1 MNLPTV
7 FENCEPREDVLKGT
21 LAEADFAA
29 DLAKVIRGI
38 ASDDYQKPERFF
50 ANTYPTQ
57 GLKNLLRNVMARLSG
72 DSSAAA
78 AIFRLDT
85 SYGGGKTHGLIAL
98 TNAAHG
104 MKGVANISE
113 FVDPKFVP
121 TGKIRIAAF
130 DGENADPANG
140 RNMGEG
146 VLAHTPWGE
155 LAYSLAGK
163 AGYDRVRK
171 SDESHTAPGAET
183 LAELFGGKP
192 SLILLDE
199 LSVYLRKARQLHGTA
214 AGEQLSAFLTSLFKA
229 VESNPRVSL
238 VYTLAIGKEGK
249 ASDAYSSEN
258 QFIADKMAEAESI
271 SARKATLLNPTEDH
285 ETVHVLLRRLFA
297 KIDATK
303 AAPVIDAYRS
313 LWLANKDVLARD
325 ANHPET
331 SEAFRASYPF
341 HPEVLETLT
350 TKTATLANFQRVRG
364 MLRLLA
370 RTIAQLWQTRPA
382 GATAIHL
389 HHVDL
394 AFEPIRQEI
403 FTKLGRTEFIPA
415 VNHDIAG
422 GAKKPL
428 AVELDEKHYAGL
440 APYTTYTART
450 VFIHS
455 LAFNDQLKGLSA
467 ERLRF
472 STVGPA
478 YDLSFID
485 AAWKRFRDE
494 SAYLDDRPG
503 VPLRFL
509 AEANL
514 TQVIRR
520 EETNVDSAQARADL
534 NDRIKTI
541 FGGTTGSVFEMV
553 PFPAAPGEVDDDLGN
568 GRPRLAVMAYD
579 GVSVGAT
586 VDAVPELITRIFERK
601 GTDGVGLRSLRN
613 HLVFVVADETRTDEM
628 RKKTVRRLALAELI
642 KPGRIDEL
650 ADHQQRKVRELEQKS
665 EMEVATAIQQCYR
678 HVFYPSRQRLPGSP
692 VDMAHAA
699 VDIHTASEKPG
710 SGQQQ
715 IVRTLRESA
724 NQKLRLSEDPPES
737 PGYIRDRTPLKKGQ
751 ISTAALRDEFRKDP
765 ALSIHAHDS
774 VLIRAITQGIQQ
786 GDYVYRRGELLCGPG
801 DPMASIIIDE
811 QSFVFTMQFAKE
823 KGIWPRPAPTPTT
836 PTTGG
841 ETGGTV
847 YPPGTTGGGLTAHEG
862 GPPAPTPPPPP
873 PPGAI
878 TAEGVLKAALTELWE
893 KARKA
898 KFAQVQVLSVR
909 LFDATDAF
917 RMLGSV
923 NAEKG
928 CAKKVKLSGGYVTQ
942 EGGEMQLEFTGAPG
956 DAMPVKDF
964 LVPQLNAARERDV
977 QATFILTFNPGLPL
991 AGDAAE
997 KLSER
1002 LAKFASGAA
1011 YVSATAEASA

>member
-1 MNLPTV
+1 MKLPTV
-7 FENCEPREDVLKGT
+7 FDTCEPREDVLRGT
-21 LAEADFAA
+21 LADADFAA
-29 DLAKVIRGI
+29 DLARVIRGI
-38 ASDDYQKPERFF
+38 ASDDYQKPDRFF
-50 ANTYPTQ
+50 ANTYPTE
-57 GLKNLLRNVMARLSG
+57 GLKNLLRNVLARLIG
-72 DSSAAA
+72 EGSAAV

-98 TNAAHG
+98 THAANG

-113 FVDPKFVP
+113 FVDPKVVP
-121 TGKIRIAAF
+121 KTKIRSAAF

-140 RNMGEG
+140 RSMGDG

-155 LAYSLAGK
+155 LAYSLAGT

-171 SDESHTAPGAET
+171 SDETHTAPGAET
-183 LAELFGGKP
+183 LAELFGGEP

-199 LSVYLRKARQLHGTA
+199 LSVYLRKARNLHGTA

-249 ASDAYSSEN
+249 VGDAYSAEN

-271 SARKATLLNPTEDH
+271 SARKATLLNPTEDY
-285 ETVHVLLRRLFA
+285 ETVQVLLRRLFR
-297 KIDATK
+297 KIDAAK
-303 AAPVIDAYRS
+303 AAPVIEAYRS
-313 LWLANKDVLARD
+313 LWLANKDVLASD
-325 ANHPET
+325 ATHPET
-331 SEAFRASYPF
+331 STAFRASYPL

-370 RTIAQLWQTRPA
+370 RTIAQLWDTKPA

-389 HHVDL
+389 HHIDL
-394 AFEPIRQEI
+394 GFEPIRQEI

-422 GAKKPL
+422 SAKKPL

-450 VFIHS
+450 VFLHS
-455 LAFNDQLKGLSA
+455 LAFNDQLKGLSS

-472 STVGPA
+472 SVVGPA
-478 YDLSFID
+478 FDLSFLD
-485 AAWKRFRDE
+485 AAWKRFQGE
-494 SAYLDDRPG
+494 SSYLDDRPG

-520 EETNVDSAQARADL
+520 EETNVDSAQARAEL

-541 FGGTTGSVFEMV
+541 FGGTSGSVFEMI

-579 GVSVGAT
+579 GTAVGAT
-586 VDAVPELITRIFERK
+586 VDAIPELIARIFERK
-601 GTDGVGLRSLRN
+601 GSDGVGLRSLRN
-613 HLVFVVADETRTDEM
+613 HLVFVVADETRIEEM
-628 RKKTVRRLALAELI
+628 RQKVVRRLALRELI

-650 ADHQQRKVRELEQKS
+650 AEHQQIKVRELERKS
-665 EMEVATAIQQCYR
+665 EMEVATTIQQCYR
-678 HVFYPSRQRLPGSP
+678 HVFYPSRQRLSGSL
-692 VDMAHAA
+692 VDLAHAA
-699 VDIHTASEKPG
+699 VDIHSASEKPG

-715 IVRTLRESA
+715 VVRTLRESA

-737 PGYIRDRTPLKKGQ
+737 PDYIRDRTPLKKGQ
-751 ISTAALRDEFRKDP
+751 ISTAALRDEFRQDP

-801 DPMASIIIDE
+801 DPIASIVIDE

-823 KGIWPRPAPTPTT
+823 KTIWPRPAPTP
-836 PTTGG
+836 PAVPTGG
-841 ETGGTV
+841 QTGGIT
-847 YPPGTTGGGLTAHEG
+847 YPPGTPGGMTGHEG
-862 GPPAPTPPPPP
+862 GPPGPTPP

-898 KFAQVQVLSVR
+898 KLAQVQVLSVR
-909 LFDATDAF
+909 LSDATDAF

-928 CAKKVKLSGGYVTQ
+928 CTKQVKLSGGYVTT
-942 EGGEMQLEFTGAPG
+942 EGGEMQIEFTGAPG

-977 QATFILTFNPGLPL
+977 QATFILTFSPGLHL

-997 KLSER
+997 KLGER

-1011 YVSATAEASA
+1011 YVSATAEATS

>member
-1 MNLPTV
+1 MNLPSI
-7 FENCEPREDVLKGT
+7 FETCTPREDVLNGSI
-21 LAEADFAA
+21 ADADFAA

-38 ASDDYQKPERFF
+38 ASDDYQKPDRFF
-50 ANTYPTQ
+50 ANTYPTA
-57 GLKNLLRNVMARLSG
+57 GLRNLLRNVMARLSG

-98 TNAAHG
+98 THAANG
-104 MKGVANISE
+104 MKGVADVAE

-121 TGKIRIAAF
+121 SGKIRIAAF

-140 RNMGEG
+140 RSMGEG
-146 VLAHTPWGE
+146 VLAHSPWGE
-155 LAYSLAGK
+155 LAYSLAGMT
-163 AGYDRVRK
+163 GYERIRK
-171 SDESHTAPGAET
+171 SDETHTAPGAET
-183 LAELFGGKP
+183 LAELFGGEP
-192 SLILLDE
+192 CLILLDE
-199 LSVYLRKARQLHGTA
+199 LSVYLRKARNLHGAA

-238 VYTLAIGKEGK
+238 VYTLAIGKDGK
-249 ASDAYSSEN
+249 AGDAYSAEN
-258 QFIADKMAEAESI
+258 VFIADKMAEAESI

-285 ETVHVLLRRLFA
+285 ETVQVLLRRLFV
-297 KIDATK
+297 KIDPPK
-303 AAPVIDAYRS
+303 AGPVIEAYRA
-313 LWLANKDVLARD
+313 LWLANKGILPPD
-325 ANHPET
+325 ANHPGT
-331 SEAFRASYPF
+331 IAAARNSYPL

-350 TKTATLANFQRVRG
+350 TKTATLQNFQRVRG

-370 RTIAQLWQTRPA
+370 RTIAQMWQTRPA
-382 GATAIHL
+382 GATALHL
-389 HHVDL
+389 HHIDL
-394 AFEPIRQEI
+394 GFEPIRQEI

-422 GAKKPL
+422 GNKKPL
-428 AVELDEKHYAGL
+428 AVELDEKNYAGL

-472 STVGPA
+472 SVLGP
-478 YDLSFID
+478 DLDVSFID

-494 SAYLDDRPG
+494 SSYLDDRPG
-503 VPLRFL
+503 VPLRFM

-520 EETNVDSAQARADL
+520 EEANVDTAQSRAEL

-541 FGGTTGSVFEMV
+541 FGGTTGSVFETV

-568 GRPRLAVMAYD
+568 GRPRIALMAYD
-579 GVSVGAT
+579 GIAVGST

-601 GTDGVGLRSLRN
+601 GSDGVGLRSLRN
-613 HLVFVVADETRTDEM
+613 HLVFVVADDTRIDEM
-628 RKKTVRRLALAELI
+628 RKKVVRRLALAELI
-642 KPGRIDEL
+642 KPDRISDL

-665 EMEVATAIQQCYR
+665 EMEVATSIQQCYR

-692 VDMAHAA
+692 VDLAHAA
-699 VDIHTASEKPG
+699 VDIHSASERPG

-786 GDYVYRRGELLCGPG
+786 GDYVYRRNDLLCGPG
-801 DPMASIIIDE
+801 DPMASIVIDE
-811 QSFVFTMQFAKE
+811 QSFVFTMQFAKQ
-823 KGIWPRPAPTPTT
+823 KGIWPRPIPATT
-836 PTTGG
+836 PPLGGDTG
-841 ETGGTV
+841 TTV
-847 YPPGTTGGGLTAHEG
+847 YPPGTGGGSTINDG
-862 GPPAPTPPPPP
+862 GHTPPIPPSPP
-873 PPGAI
+873 PPGSI

-898 KFAQVQVLSVR
+898 KFASVTVLSVR

-917 RMLGSV
+917 RMLSSV

-928 CAKKVKLSGGYVTQ
+928 CTKQVKLEGGYVTTD
-942 EGGEMQLEFTGAPG
+942 GGEMQLEFKGTPG

-964 LVPQLNAARERDV
+964 LVPQLNAARDRNV
-977 QATFILTFNPGLPL
+977 QATFVLTFNPGLPL

-997 KLSER
+997 KLGER
-1002 LAKFASGAA
+1002 LVKFASGAA
-1011 YVSATAEASA
+1011 YVSATAEATP

>member
-1 MNLPTV
+1 M
-7 FENCEPREDVLKGT
+7 LKGT
-21 LAEADFAA
+21 IAEADFAA
-29 DLAKVIRGI
+29 DLAKVIRGN

-50 ANTYPTQ
+50 ANTYPTA
-57 GLKNLLRNVMARLSG
+57 GLRNLLRNVMGRLSG
-72 DSSAAA
+72 DPGAAA

-98 TNAAHG
+98 THAANG
-104 MKGVANISE
+104 MKGVANVSE

-121 TGKIRIAAF
+121 MTQIRIAAF

-140 RNMGEG
+140 RSMGDG
-146 VLAHTPWGE
+146 VLAHSPWGE

-163 AGYDRVRK
+163 NGYERIRR
-171 SDESHTAPGAET
+171 SDETHTAPGAET
-183 LAELFGGKP
+183 LAELFGGEP
-192 SLILLDE
+192 CLILLDE
-199 LSVYLRKARQLHGTA
+199 LSVYLRKARNLHGAA

-238 VYTLAIGKEGK
+238 VYTLAVGKDGK
-249 ASDAYSSEN
+249 TGDAYSAEN
-258 QFIADKMAEAESI
+258 VFIADKMAEAESI

-285 ETVHVLLRRLFA
+285 ETVQVLLRRLFG
-297 KIDATK
+297 KIDMTK
-303 AAPVIDAYRS
+303 AAPVIEAYRA
-313 LWLANKDVLARD
+313 LWLANKDALPPD
-325 ANHPET
+325 ANHPGT
-331 SEAFRASYPF
+331 IDALRNSYPL

-394 AFEPIRQEI
+394 GFEPIRQEI

-422 GAKKPL
+422 GNKKPL
-428 AVELDEKHYAGL
+428 AVELDEKNYAGL

-472 STVGPA
+472 SVLGPA
-478 YDLSFID
+478 FDVSFID

-494 SAYLDDRPG
+494 SSYLDDRPG

-520 EETNVDSAQARADL
+520 EEGNVDTALARAEL

-541 FGGTTGSVFEMV
+541 FGGTSGSVFESV

-579 GVSVGAT
+579 GIAVGST
-586 VDAVPELITRIFERK
+586 VDAVPELIARIFERK
-601 GTDGVGLRSLRN
+601 GSDGVGLRSLRN
-613 HLVFVVADETRTDEM
+613 HLVFVVADDTRIDEM
-628 RKKTVRRLALAELI
+628 RKKIVRRLALRELI
-642 KPGRIDEL
+642 KADRISDL

-678 HVFYPSRQRLPGSP
+678 HVFHPSRQRLSGSP
-692 VDMAHAA
+692 VDLAHAA
-699 VDIHTASEKPG
+699 VDIHSASERPG

-724 NQKLRLSEDPPES
+724 NQKLRLSEDTPES

-765 ALSIHAHDS
+765 ALSIHAHDA
-774 VLIRAITQGIQQ
+774 VVIRAITQGIQQ

-801 DPMASIIIDE
+801 DPMASIVIDE
-811 QSFVFTMQFAKE
+811 QSFIFTMQFAKE
-823 KGIWPRPAPTPTT
+823 KAIWPRPIPAAPPATDAESGGVTPPHFT
-836 PTTGG
+836 P
-841 ETGGTV
+841 V
-847 YPPGTTGGGLTAHEG
+847 DQVIHEG
-862 GPPAPTPPPPP
+862 GTTSPAPPLPP

-898 KFAQVQVLSVR
+898 RFASITVLSVR

-928 CAKKVKLSGGYVTQ
+928 CAKKVELSGSYVTT
-942 EGGEMQLEFTGAPG
+942 EGGEMQLEFKGTPS

-991 AGDAAE
+991 EGDAPE
-997 KLSER
+997 KLAER

-1011 YVSATAEASA
+1011 YVSATAEGAQ

>member
-1 MNLPTV
+1 MAA
-7 FENCEPREDVLKGT
+7 RRLKTRKKLLGT
-21 LAEADFAA
+21 LASAT
-29 DLAKVIRGI
+29 V
-38 ASDDYQKPERFF
+38 RFPF
-50 ANTYPTQ
+50 
-57 GLKNLLRNVMARLSG
+57 LRLLVPLCGYSVHVSRAFLF
-72 DSSAAA
+72 SA
-78 AIFRLDT
+78 
-85 SYGGGKTHGLIAL
+85 THAV
-98 TNAAHG
+98 NG
-104 MKGVANISE
+104 MKGVANVTE

-121 TGKIRIAAF
+121 KTRIRIAAF

-140 RNMGEG
+140 RSMGEG

-155 LAYSLAGK
+155 LAYALAGK
-163 AGYDRVRK
+163 AGYDRVRR

-183 LAELFGGKP
+183 LAELFGGEP

-214 AGEQLSAFLTSLFKA
+214 AGEQMSAFLTSLFKA

-249 ASDAYSSEN
+249 ASDAYSTEN

-285 ETVHVLLRRLFA
+285 ETVYVLLRRLFA
-297 KIDATK
+297 KIDAAK

-313 LWLANKDVLARD
+313 IWLASKDVLPPD

-331 SEAFRASYPF
+331 TEAFRASYPF

-394 AFEPIRQEI
+394 GFEPIRQEI

-428 AVELDEKHYAGL
+428 AVELDEKHYSGL

-494 SAYLDDRPG
+494 SSYLDDRPG

-520 EETNVDSAQARADL
+520 EEQNVDSAQARAEL

-541 FGGTTGSVFEMV
+541 FGGTSGSVFEMV

-568 GRPRLAVMAYD
+568 GRPRLAVMSYD
-579 GVSVGAT
+579 GTAVGAT
-586 VDAVPELITRIFERK
+586 VDAIPELITRIFERK
-601 GTDGVGLRSLRN
+601 GSDGVGLRSLRN

-678 HVFYPSRQRLPGSP
+678 HIFYPSRQRLPGSP

-737 PGYIRDRTPLKKGQ
+737 PGHIRDRTPLKKGQ

-765 ALSIHAHDS
+765 ALSIHASDS

-823 KGIWPRPAPTPTT
+823 KGIWPRPAPTPTLK
-836 PTTGG
+836 PS
-841 ETGGTV
+841 EIHEQ
-847 YPPGTTGGGLTAHEG
+847 PPE
-862 GPPAPTPPPPP
+862 PPPPQPPPPP

-878 TAEGVLKAALTELWE
+878 TAEGVLRAALTELWE

-923 NAEKG
+923 NAEKA
-928 CAKKVKLSGGYVTQ
+928 CTKQVQLSGGYVTQ
-942 EGGEMQLEFTGAPG
+942 EGGEMELKFTGAPG
-956 DAMPVKDF
+956 DALPVKDF

-977 QATFILTFNPGLPL
+977 QATFILTFKPGLSL
-991 AGDAAE
+991 AGEAAE
-997 KLSER
+997 KLTER

>member
-1 MNLPTV
+1 MSLPTV
-7 FENCEPREDVLKGT
+7 FDTCEPREDVLNGT
-21 LAEADFAA
+21 IADADFAA

-38 ASDDYQKPERFF
+38 ASDDYQKPDRFF
-50 ANTYPTQ
+50 SNTYPTE
-57 GLKNLLRNVMARLSG
+57 GLKNLLRNVLARLTG
-72 DSSAAA
+72 EGSAAA

-85 SYGGGKTHGLIAL
+85 SYGGGKTHALIAL
-98 TNAAHG
+98 THAANG
-104 MKGVANISE
+104 MKGVANVAE
-113 FVDPKFVP
+113 FLDPNLVP
-121 TGKIRIAAF
+121 SLKIRIAAF

-140 RNMGEG
+140 RSMGDG

-183 LAELFGGKP
+183 LAELFGGEP
-192 SLILLDE
+192 ALILLDE
-199 LSVYLRKARQLHGTA
+199 LSIYLRKTRNLHATG

-229 VESNPRVSL
+229 VESNPRVAL

-249 ASDAYSSEN
+249 AGDAYSTEN

-271 SARKATLLNPTEDH
+271 SARKATLLNPTEDS
-285 ETVHVLLRRLFA
+285 ETVHVLLRRLFG
-297 KIDATK
+297 KIDRTK
-303 AAPVIDAYRS
+303 AKPVIEAYRS
-313 LWLANKDVLARD
+313 LWLANKDVLSPD
-325 ANHPET
+325 AMHPET
-331 SEAFRASYPF
+331 SEAFRTSYPL

-350 TKTATLANFQRVRG
+350 TKTATLNNFHRVRG

-370 RTIAQLWQTRPA
+370 RTVAQLWQTRPI
-382 GATAIHL
+382 GTTAIHL
-389 HHVDL
+389 HHIDPG
-394 AFEPIRQEI
+394 FEPIRQEI
-403 FTKLGRTEFIPA
+403 FTRLGRTEFIPA

-428 AVELDEKHYAGL
+428 AVELDEKYYGGL

-472 STVGPA
+472 SVVGPA
-478 YDLSFID
+478 FDLSFID
-485 AAWKRFRDE
+485 AAWKRFQGE
-494 SAYLDDRPG
+494 SSYLDDRPG

-520 EETNVDSAQARADL
+520 EETNVDSGQARAEL

-541 FGGTTGSVFEMV
+541 FGGTTGSVFEMI

-579 GVSVGAT
+579 GTAVGAT
-586 VDAVPELITRIFERK
+586 VNAVPEIIARIFERK
-601 GTDGVGLRSLRN
+601 GSDGVGLRSLRN
-613 HLVFVVADETRTDEM
+613 HLVFVVADETRIDEM
-628 RKKTVRRLALAELI
+628 RKKVVRRLALMELI
-642 KPGRIDEL
+642 KPDRIAEL
-650 ADHQQRKVRELEQKS
+650 AEHQQRKVRELEQKS

-692 VDMAHAA
+692 VDLAHAA
-699 VDIHTASEKPG
+699 VDIHSASERPG

-774 VLIRAITQGIQQ
+774 VLIRAITQGITQ
-786 GDYVYRRGELLCGPG
+786 GDYVYRRGDLLCGPG
-801 DPMASIIIDE
+801 DPLASIIIDE

-823 KGIWPRPAPTPTT
+823 KNIWPRPAPAPTT
-836 PTTGG
+836 TAGG
-841 ETGGTV
+841 SA
-847 YPPGTTGGGLTAHEG
+847 YPPGTPAGGFPTHEAGLAS
-862 GPPAPTPPPPP
+862 PAAPAQP

-898 KFAQVQVLSVR
+898 KFGQVQVLSVR

-917 RMLGSV
+917 RMVGSV

-928 CAKKVKLSGGYVTQ
+928 CTKQVKLSGGYVTQ

-956 DAMPVKDF
+956 DALPVKDF

-977 QATFILTFNPGLPL
+977 QATFVLTFNPGLPL

-997 KLSER
+997 KLGER

-1011 YVSATAEASA
+1011 YVSATAEAVP

>member
-1 MNLPTV
+1 MSLPTV
-7 FENCEPREDVLKGT
+7 FDTCEPREDVLKGT
-21 LAEADFAA
+21 IADADFAA

-38 ASDDYQKPERFF
+38 ASDDYQKPDRFF
-50 ANTYPTQ
+50 SNTYPTE
-57 GLKNLLRNVMARLSG
+57 GLKNLLRNVLARLTG
-72 DSSAAA
+72 EGSAAA

-98 TNAAHG
+98 THAANG

-121 TGKIRIAAF
+121 KTKIRIAAF

-140 RNMGEG
+140 RSMGDG

-171 SDESHTAPGAET
+171 SDETHTAPGAET
-183 LAELFGGKP
+183 LAELFGGEP

-199 LSVYLRKARQLHGTA
+199 LSVYLRKARNLHGTA

-249 ASDAYSSEN
+249 AGDAYSAEN

-285 ETVHVLLRRLFA
+285 ETVHVLLRRLFR

-303 AAPVIDAYRS
+303 AAPVIEAYRS
-313 LWLANKDVLARD
+313 LWLANKDVLSSD
-325 ANHPET
+325 ATHPET
-331 SEAFRASYPF
+331 STAFRASYPL

-350 TKTATLANFQRVRG
+350 TKTATLNNFQRVRG

-370 RTIAQLWQTRPA
+370 RTIAQLWDTKPG

-389 HHVDL
+389 HHIDL
-394 AFEPIRQEI
+394 GFEPIRQEI

-422 GAKKPL
+422 GAKKSL

-455 LAFNDQLKGLSA
+455 LAFNDQLKGLSS

-472 STVGPA
+472 SVVGPA
-478 YDLSFID
+478 FDLSFLD
-485 AAWKRFRDE
+485 AAWKRFQGE
-494 SAYLDDRPG
+494 SSYLDDRPG

-520 EETNVDSAQARADL
+520 EETNVDSAQARAEL

-579 GVSVGAT
+579 GTAVGAT
-586 VDAVPELITRIFERK
+586 VDAVPELIARIFERK
-601 GTDGVGLRSLRN
+601 GSDGVGLRSLRN
-613 HLVFVVADETRTDEM
+613 HLVFVVADETRIEEM
-628 RKKTVRRLALAELI
+628 RKKVVRRLALRELI
-642 KPGRIDEL
+642 KPDRIAEL

-678 HVFYPSRQRLPGSP
+678 HVFHPSRQRLPGSP
-692 VDMAHAA
+692 VDLAHAA
-699 VDIHTASEKPG
+699 VDIHSASEKPG

-715 IVRTLRESA
+715 VVRTLRESA

-801 DPMASIIIDE
+801 DPMASIVIDE

-823 KGIWPRPAPTPTT
+823 KTIWPRPAPTP
-836 PTTGG
+836 PAGPSGGQTGAPPYPG
-841 ETGGTV
+841 GPQGGFTG
-847 YPPGTTGGGLTAHEG
+847 HDG
-862 GPPAPTPPPPP
+862 GPPGPTPPPPP

-928 CAKKVKLSGGYVTQ
+928 CTKQAKLSGGYVTT
-942 EGGEMQLEFTGAPG
+942 EGGEMQLEFTGTLG

-977 QATFILTFNPGLPL
+977 QATFILTFSPGLPL
-991 AGDAAE
+991 ACDAAD
-997 KLSER
+997 KLGER

-1011 YVSATAEASA
+1011 YVSATAEATA

>member
-1 MNLPTV
+1 MNLPTI
-7 FENCEPREDVLKGT
+7 FETCEPREDVLKGT
-21 LAEADFAA
+21 IDADFAA
-29 DLAKVIRGI
+29 DLAAVIRGT
-38 ASDDYQKPERFF
+38 ASPDYTVPARFF
-50 ANTYPTQ
+50 ANTYPTN
-57 GLKNLLRNVMARLSG
+57 GIKSLLTNVLQHLSG
-72 DSSAAA
+72 NTSAAC
-78 AIFRLDT
+78 IFRLDT

-98 TNAAHG
+98 THAANG
-104 MKGVANISE
+104 MKGVANVAE

-121 TGKIRIAAF
+121 QTKIRIAAF

-140 RNMGEG
+140 RSMEDGI
-146 VLAHTPWGE
+146 LAHTPWGE
-155 LAYSLAGK
+155 LACALAGK
-163 AGYDRVRK
+163 AGYERIRK

-183 LAELFGGKP
+183 LAELFGGEP
-192 SLILLDE
+192 CLILLDE
-199 LSVYLRKARQLHGTA
+199 LSVYLRKARNLHGTA

-249 ASDAYSSEN
+249 AGDAYSAEN

-285 ETVHVLLRRLFA
+285 ETVQVLLRRLFA

-303 AAPVIDAYRS
+303 GKPVVEAYRS
-313 LWLANKDVLARD
+313 LWQANKDLLPPEAL
-325 ANHPET
+325 HPET
-331 SEAFRASYPF
+331 SEAFRASYPL
-341 HPEVLETLT
+341 HPEVLDTLT
-350 TKTATLANFQRVRG
+350 NKTATLQNFQRVRG

-370 RTIAQLWQTRPA
+370 RTIYQVWQTHPA
-382 GATAIHL
+382 DANVIHL
-389 HHVDL
+389 HHIDL
-394 AFEPIRQEI
+394 GFEPIRQEI

-422 GAKKPL
+422 GSKKSL
-428 AVELDEKHYAGL
+428 AADLDEKNYGGL

-455 LAFNDQLKGLSA
+455 LAFNEQLKGLSP

-472 STVGPA
+472 SVVGPML
-478 YDLSFID
+478 DISFID

-494 SAYLDDRPG
+494 SSYLDDRPG
-503 VPLRFL
+503 APLRFM

-520 EETNVDSAQARADL
+520 EETNVDTAEARAQL
-534 NDRIKTI
+534 NDRIKSI
-541 FGGTTGSVFEMV
+541 FGGTSGSIFEMV
-553 PFPAAPGEVDDDLGN
+553 PFPASPGEVDDDLGN

-579 GVSVGAT
+579 GVSVGST
-586 VDAVPELITRIFERK
+586 VDAVPEIIARIFERK
-601 GTDGVGLRSLRN
+601 GNDGVGLRGLRN
-613 HLVFVVADETRTDEM
+613 HLVFVVADESRIDEM
-628 RKKTVRRLALAELI
+628 RKKIVRRLALAELI
-642 KPGRIDEL
+642 KADRIVDL
-650 ADHQQRKVRELEQKS
+650 AEHQQRKVRELEQKS

-678 HVFYPSRQRLPGSP
+678 HVFYPSRQRLAGSL
-692 VDMAHAA
+692 VDLAHAA
-699 VDIHTASEKPG
+699 VDIHSASERPG

-786 GDYVYRRGELLCGPG
+786 GDYVYRRGDLLCGQG

-811 QSFVFTMQFAKE
+811 QSIVFTMSFAKE
-823 KGIWPRPAPTPTT
+823 KSIWPRPVPVSTSTPPAGEPGSTGGFSLHEGSPTPS
-836 PTTGG
+836 
-841 ETGGTV
+841 
-847 YPPGTTGGGLTAHEG
+847 
-862 GPPAPTPPPPP
+862 APTPPPPP
-873 PPGAI
+873 AAGAI

-893 KARKA
+893 KTRKA
-898 KFAQVQVLSVR
+898 KFAQVQVLNVR

-928 CAKKVKLSGGYVTQ
+928 CTKQVQLTGGYVTT
-942 EGGEMQLEFTGAPG
+942 EGGEMSLEFKGTPG

-977 QATFILTFNPGLPL
+977 QATFILTFSPGLPL
-991 AGDAAE
+991 TGDAAE
-997 KLSER
+997 KLGER

-1011 YVSATAEASA
+1011 YVTATAEATP

>member
-1 MNLPTV
+1 MNLPSI
-7 FENCEPREDVLKGT
+7 FETCTPREDVLNGSI
-21 LAEADFAA
+21 ADADFAA

-38 ASDDYQKPERFF
+38 ASDDYQKPDRFF
-50 ANTYPTQ
+50 ANTYPTA
-57 GLKNLLRNVMARLSG
+57 GLRNLLRNVMARLSG

-98 TNAAHG
+98 IHAANG
-104 MKGVANISE
+104 MKGVANVAE

-121 TGKIRIAAF
+121 SGKIRIAAF

-140 RNMGEG
+140 RSMGEG
-146 VLAHTPWGE
+146 VLAHSPWGE
-155 LAYSLAGK
+155 LAYSLAGMT
-163 AGYDRVRK
+163 GYERIRK
-171 SDESHTAPGAET
+171 SDETHTAPGAET
-183 LAELFGGKP
+183 LAELFGGEP
-192 SLILLDE
+192 CLILLDE
-199 LSVYLRKARQLHGTA
+199 LSVYLRKARNLQGAA

-238 VYTLAIGKEGK
+238 VYTLAIGKDGK
-249 ASDAYSSEN
+249 AGDAYSAEN
-258 QFIADKMAEAESI
+258 VFIADKMAEAESI

-285 ETVHVLLRRLFA
+285 ETVQVLLRRLFV
-297 KIDATK
+297 KIDAPK
-303 AAPVIDAYRS
+303 AGPVIEAYRA
-313 LWLANKDVLARD
+313 LWLANKGILPPD
-325 ANHPET
+325 ANHPGT
-331 SEAFRASYPF
+331 IDAARNSYPL

-350 TKTATLANFQRVRG
+350 TKTATLQNFQRVRG

-370 RTIAQLWQTRPA
+370 RTIAQMWQTRPA
-382 GATAIHL
+382 GATALHL
-389 HHVDL
+389 HHIDL
-394 AFEPIRQEI
+394 GFEPIRQEI
-403 FTKLGRTEFIPA
+403 FTKLGRMEFIPA

-422 GAKKPL
+422 GNKKPL
-428 AVELDEKHYAGL
+428 AVELDEKNYAGL

-472 STVGPA
+472 SVLGP
-478 YDLSFID
+478 DLDVSFID

-494 SAYLDDRPG
+494 SSYLDDRPG

-520 EETNVDSAQARADL
+520 EEANVDTAQARAEL

-541 FGGTTGSVFEMV
+541 FGGTSGSVFETV

-568 GRPRLAVMAYD
+568 GRPRIALMAYD
-579 GVSVGAT
+579 GIAVGST

-601 GTDGVGLRSLRN
+601 GSDGVGLRSLRN
-613 HLVFVVADETRTDEM
+613 HLVFVVADDTRIDEM
-628 RKKTVRRLALAELI
+628 RKKVVRRLALAELI
-642 KPGRIDEL
+642 KPDRISDL

-692 VDMAHAA
+692 VDLAHAA
-699 VDIHTASEKPG
+699 VDIHSASERPG

-786 GDYVYRRGELLCGPG
+786 GDYVYRRNDLLCGPG
-801 DPMASIIIDE
+801 DPMASIVIDE

-823 KGIWPRPAPTPTT
+823 KGIWPRPIPATT
-836 PTTGG
+836 LPLGGDTG
-841 ETGGTV
+841 TSV
-847 YPPGTTGGGLTAHEG
+847 NPPGTGGGSPLNDGGLT
-862 GPPAPTPPPPP
+862 PPTPPSPP
-873 PPGAI
+873 PPGSI

-898 KFAQVQVLSVR
+898 KFASVTVLSVR

-928 CAKKVKLSGGYVTQ
+928 CTKQVKLEGGYVTTD
-942 EGGEMQLEFTGAPG
+942 GGEMQLEFKGTPG

-964 LVPQLNAARERDV
+964 LVPQLNAARDRNV
-977 QATFILTFNPGLPL
+977 QATFVLTFNPGLSL

-997 KLSER
+997 KLGER
-1002 LAKFASGAA
+1002 LVKFASGAA
-1011 YVSATAEASA
+1011 YVSATAEATP

>member
-1 MNLPTV
+1 MNLPSV
-7 FENCEPREDVLKGT
+7 FETCEPREDVLKGT
-21 LAEADFAA
+21 IADADFAA
-29 DLAKVIRGI
+29 DLAKVIRGT
-38 ASDDYQKPERFF
+38 ASDDYKVPARFF

-57 GLKNLLRNVMARLSG
+57 GLKNLLHNVLARLTG

-78 AIFRLDT
+78 CIFRLDT

-98 TNAAHG
+98 THAANG
-104 MKGVANISE
+104 MKGVANVAE

-121 TGKIRIAAF
+121 KVKIRIAAF

-140 RNMGEG
+140 RSMDDGI
-146 VLAHTPWGE
+146 LAHTPWGE
-155 LAYSLAGK
+155 LACALAGK
-163 AGYDRVRK
+163 TGYDRVRK

-183 LAELFGGKP
+183 LAELFGGEP
-192 SLILLDE
+192 CLILLDE
-199 LSVYLRKARQLHGTA
+199 LSVYLRKARNLHGNA

-249 ASDAYSSEN
+249 AGDAYSSEN

-285 ETVHVLLRRLFA
+285 ETVQVLLRRLFV
-297 KIDATK
+297 KIDANKGK
-303 AAPVIDAYRS
+303 AVIEAYRS
-313 LWLANKDVLARD
+313 LWLANKNVLPPD

-331 SEAFRASYPF
+331 SDSFRASYPL
-341 HPEVLETLT
+341 HPEVLDTLT
-350 TKTATLANFQRVRG
+350 TKTATLQNFQRVRG

-370 RTIAQLWQTRPA
+370 RTIAHLWATRPA

-389 HHVDL
+389 HHIDL
-394 AFEPIRQEI
+394 GFEPIRQEI

-422 GAKKPL
+422 GTKKPL
-428 AVELDEKHYAGL
+428 AVDLDEKNYGGL

-455 LAFNDQLKGLSA
+455 LAFNDQLKGLSP

-472 STVGPA
+472 SVVGPA
-478 YDLSFID
+478 FDLSFID

-520 EETNVDSAQARADL
+520 EETNVDTAQARAEL
-534 NDRIKTI
+534 NDRIKSI
-541 FGGTTGSVFEMV
+541 FGGANGSIFETV
-553 PFPAAPGEVDDDLGN
+553 PFPATPGEVDDDLGN
-568 GRPRLAVMAYD
+568 GRPRLAVMSYD
-579 GVSVGAT
+579 GVAVGAT
-586 VDAVPELITRIFERK
+586 VDAVPEIIARIFERK
-601 GTDGVGLRSLRN
+601 GSDGVGLRGLRN
-613 HLVFVVADETRTDEM
+613 HLVFIVADDTRIDEM
-628 RKKTVRRLALAELI
+628 RKKVVRRLALAELV
-642 KPGRIDEL
+642 KADRIAEL
-650 ADHQQRKVRELEQKS
+650 AEHQQRKVRELEQKS

-692 VDMAHAA
+692 VDLAHAA
-699 VDIHTASEKPG
+699 VDIHSASERPG

-715 IVRTLRESA
+715 VVRTLRESA

-801 DPMASIIIDE
+801 DPMASVIIDE

-823 KGIWPRPAPTPTT
+823 KGIWPRPIPATPS
-836 PTTGG
+836 PGGATGV
-841 ETGGTV
+841 TV
-847 YPPGTTGGGLTAHEG
+847 YPPDTGGVLTPHED
-862 GPPAPTPPPPP
+862 GPTQPPPP

-898 KFAQVQVLSVR
+898 KFAQLQVLSVR

-928 CAKKVKLSGGYVTQ
+928 CAKQVKLSGGYVTQ
-942 EGGEMQLEFTGAPG
+942 EGGEMQLEFTGVPG

-977 QATFILTFNPGLPL
+977 QATFVLTFNPGLPL

-997 KLSER
+997 KLGER

-1011 YVSATAEASA
+1011 YVSATAEAVP

>member
-1 MNLPTV
+1 MTLPLV
-7 FENCEPREDVLKGT
+7 FETCLPREDVLNGSI
-21 LAEADFAA
+21 ADADFAA

-38 ASDDYQKPERFF
+38 ASDDYQKPDRFF
-50 ANTYPTQ
+50 ANTYPTA
-57 GLKNLLRNVMARLSG
+57 GLRNLLRNVLGRLTG
-72 DSSAAA
+72 DTGAAA

-98 TNAAHG
+98 THAANG
-104 MKGVANISE
+104 MKGVANVSE

-121 TGKIRIAAF
+121 SGKIRIAAF

-140 RNMGEG
+140 RKMDDGI
-146 VLAHTPWGE
+146 LAHTPWGE
-155 LAYSLAGK
+155 LACSLAGK
-163 AGYDRVRK
+163 TGYERIRK
-171 SDESHTAPGAET
+171 SDETHTAPGAET
-183 LAELFGGKP
+183 LAELFGGEP
-192 SLILLDE
+192 CLILLDE
-199 LSVYLRKARQLHGTA
+199 LSVYLRKARNLHGTA

-249 ASDAYSSEN
+249 SGDAYSAEN

-285 ETVHVLLRRLFA
+285 ETVQVLLRRLFG
-297 KIDATK
+297 KIDGAK
-303 AAPVIDAYRS
+303 AAPVIEAYRV
-313 LWLANKDVLARD
+313 LWFANKSTLPTD
-325 ANHPET
+325 ANRPENIE
-331 SEAFRASYPF
+331 SFRRSYPL
-341 HPEVLETLT
+341 HPEVLDTLT
-350 TKTATLANFQRVRG
+350 TKTATLQNFQRVRG

-370 RTIAQLWQTRPA
+370 RTIAQTWHTRPA
-382 GATAIHL
+382 DATAIHL

-394 AFEPIRQEI
+394 GCEPIRQEI
-403 FTKLGRTEFIPA
+403 FTKLARTEFVPA

-422 GAKKPL
+422 GTKKPL
-428 AVELDEKHYAGL
+428 AVELDEKNYGGL
-440 APYTTYTART
+440 APYTTYTTRT
-450 VFIHS
+450 VFLHS

-467 ERLRF
+467 ERLRY
-472 STVGPA
+472 SVLSPA
-478 YDLSFID
+478 LDPSFID

-494 SAYLDDRPG
+494 SSYLDDRPG

-520 EETNVDSAQARADL
+520 EETNVDTAEARAQL

-541 FGGTTGSVFEMV
+541 FGGTSGSVFETV

-568 GRPRLAVMAYD
+568 GRPRLAVMSYD
-579 GVSVGAT
+579 GTAVGST
-586 VDAVPELITRIFERK
+586 VDAVPELIARIFERK
-601 GTDGVGLRSLRN
+601 GSDGTSLRGLRN
-613 HLVFVVADETRTDEM
+613 NLVFVVADETRIDDM
-628 RKKTVRRLALAELI
+628 RKKVVRRLALLELI
-642 KPGRIDEL
+642 KPDRIAEL

-678 HVFYPSRQRLPGSP
+678 HVFYPSRQRLHGSP
-692 VDMAHAA
+692 VDLAHAA
-699 VDIHTASEKPG
+699 VDIHSASERPG
-710 SGQQQ
+710 SGQLQ

-765 ALSIHAHDS
+765 ALSIHAHHS

-786 GDYVYRRGELLCGPG
+786 GDYVYRRNELLCGPG
-801 DPMASIIIDE
+801 DPMASIVIDE

-823 KGIWPRPAPTPTT
+823 KGIWPRPVPTST
-836 PTTGG
+836 PPTGG
-841 ETGGTV
+841 LPGTTV
-847 YPPGTTGGGLTAHEG
+847 YPPSPGGVLIGHEG

-893 KARKA
+893 KGRKA
-898 KFAQVQVLSVR
+898 KLASVTVLSVR

-928 CAKKVKLSGGYVTQ
+928 CAKKVELTGGYVTT
-942 EGGEMQLEFTGAPG
+942 EGGEMQLEFKGAPN
-956 DAMPVKDF
+956 DALPVKDF

-997 KLSER
+997 KLAER

-1011 YVSATAEASA
+1011 YVSATAEAVP

>member
-1 MNLPTV
+1 MSLIPSI
-7 FENCEPREDVLKGT
+7 FETCVPREDVLKGT
-21 LAEADFAA
+21 IADTDFAA
-29 DLAKVIRGI
+29 DLAKVIRGV
-38 ASDDYQKPERFF
+38 ASDDYQKPDRFF
-50 ANTYPTQ
+50 ANTYPTV
-57 GLKNLLRNVMARLSG
+57 GLKSLLRNVLARLTG
-72 DSSAAA
+72 GSSAAA
-78 AIFRLDT
+78 CIFRLDT

-98 TNAAHG
+98 THAANG
-104 MKGVANISE
+104 MKGVANVAE
-113 FVDPKFVP
+113 FVDPKLVP
-121 TGKIRIAAF
+121 QTRIRIAAF

-140 RNMGEG
+140 RSMEG
-146 VLAHTPWGE
+146 GILAHTPWGE
-155 LAYSLAGK
+155 LACSLAGK
-163 AGYDRVRK
+163 AGYERVRK

-183 LAELFGGKP
+183 LAELFGGEP
-192 SLILLDE
+192 CLILLDE
-199 LSVYLRKARQLHGTA
+199 LSVYLRKARNLFGTA

-249 ASDAYSSEN
+249 AGDAYSAEN

-271 SARKATLLNPTEDH
+271 SARKATLLNPTADD
-285 ETVHVLLRRLFA
+285 ETVQVLLRRLFA
-297 KIDATK
+297 QIDTNK
-303 AAPVIDAYRS
+303 GKTVIEAYRS
-313 LWLANKDVLARD
+313 LWLANKDALPPD
-325 ANHPET
+325 AHHPET
-331 SEAFRASYPF
+331 IKAFRDSYPL
-341 HPEVLETLT
+341 HPEFLDTLT
-350 TKTATLANFQRVRG
+350 TKTATLNNFHRVRG

-370 RTIAQLWQTRPA
+370 RTVAQLWQIRPA
-382 GATAIHL
+382 GTAAIHL
-389 HHVDL
+389 HHIDPG
-394 AFEPIRQEI
+394 FEPIRQEI
-403 FTKLGRTEFIPA
+403 FTRLGRTEFIPA

-422 GAKKPL
+422 GSKKPL
-428 AVELDEKHYAGL
+428 AVDLDERNYGGL

-450 VFIHS
+450 VFVHS
-455 LAFNDQLKGLSA
+455 LAFNDQLKGLSP

-472 STVGPA
+472 SVLGPA
-478 YDLSFID
+478 LDISFID

-520 EETNVDSAQARADL
+520 EETNVDSGQARAEL

-541 FGGTTGSVFEMV
+541 FGGTTGAVFEMV
-553 PFPAAPGEVDDDLGN
+553 PFPAAPGDVDDDLGN
-568 GRPRLAVMAYD
+568 GRPRLAVMSYD
-579 GVSVGAT
+579 GIAVGAT
-586 VDAVPELITRIFERK
+586 VDAIPELITRIFERK
-601 GTDGVGLRSLRN
+601 GSDGVGLRSLRN
-613 HLVFVVADETRTDEM
+613 HLVFVVADETRIEEM
-628 RKKTVRRLALAELI
+628 RKKVIRRLALEELI
-642 KPGRIDEL
+642 KPDRIAEL

-692 VDMAHAA
+692 VDLAHAA
-699 VDIHTASEKPG
+699 VDIHSASERPG

-751 ISTAALRDEFRKDP
+751 ISTATLRDEFRKDP

-786 GDYVYRRGELLCGPG
+786 GDYVYRSGELLCGPG
-801 DPMASIIIDE
+801 DPMPSIKIDE

-823 KGIWPRPAPTPTT
+823 KSIWPRPVSPQTP
-836 PTTGG
+836 PKPG
-841 ETGGTV
+841 EPKEN
-847 YPPGTTGGGLTAHEG
+847 PPE
-862 GPPAPTPPPPP
+862 PEPPTPPPPT

-878 TAEGVLKAALTELWE
+878 TAEGVLKSALTELWE

-898 KFAQVQVLSVR
+898 KFTSVIVLSVR

-928 CAKKVKLSGGYVTQ
+928 CTKRVELSGGYVTQ
-942 EGGEMQLEFTGAPG
+942 EGGEMELKFTGVPG

-997 KLSER
+997 KLGER

-1011 YVSATAEASA
+1011 YVSATAEGVP

>member
-1 MNLPTV
+1 MSLPTV
-7 FENCEPREDVLKGT
+7 FDTCEPREDVRTGT
-21 LAEADFAA
+21 IADADFAA

-38 ASDDYQKPERFF
+38 ASDDYQKPDRFF
-50 ANTYPTQ
+50 ANTFPTQ
-57 GLKNLLRNVMARLSG
+57 GLQNLLRNVMGRLTG
-72 DSSAAA
+72 DITAAA

-98 TNAAHG
+98 THAANG
-104 MKGVANISE
+104 MKGVTNVNE
-113 FVDPKFVP
+113 FLDPKFVP

-140 RNMGEG
+140 RSMGDG
-146 VLAHTPWGE
+146 ILAHTPWGE

-163 AGYDRVRK
+163 AGYERVRK
-171 SDESHTAPGAET
+171 SDETHTAPGAET
-183 LAELFGGKP
+183 LAELFGGEP

-199 LSVYLRKARQLHGTA
+199 LSVYLRKARNLHGAA
-214 AGEQLSAFLTSLFKA
+214 AGDQLSAFLSSLFKA
-229 VESNPRVSL
+229 VESNPRVAL

-249 ASDAYSSEN
+249 ASDAYSAEN

-285 ETVHVLLRRLFA
+285 ETVQVLLRRLFG
-297 KIDATK
+297 KIDKTMAGP
-303 AAPVIDAYRS
+303 AIDTYRS
-313 LWLANKDVLARD
+313 LWLASKEVLPPD
-325 ANHPET
+325 ANRLET
-331 SEAFRASYPF
+331 SQAFRASYPL
-341 HPEVLETLT
+341 HPEVLETLM
-350 TKTATLANFQRVRG
+350 TKTATLNNFQRVRG

-370 RTIAQLWQTRPA
+370 RTIAQLWAARPPDT
-382 GATAIHL
+382 TAIHL
-389 HHVDL
+389 HHIDL
-394 AFEPIRQEI
+394 GFEPIRQEI

-428 AVELDEKHYAGL
+428 AADLDEKHYGSL

-455 LAFNDQLKGLSA
+455 LAFNDLLKGLSP

-472 STVGPA
+472 SVLAPA
-478 YDLSFID
+478 LDISFID

-514 TQVIRR
+514 TQIIRR
-520 EETNVDSAQARADL
+520 EEGNVDSGQARAEL

-541 FGGTTGSVFEMV
+541 FGGASSSVFEMV
-553 PFPAAPGEVDDDLGN
+553 PFPAGPWDVDDDAGN
-568 GRPRLAVMAYD
+568 GRPRLAVMSFD
-579 GVSVGAT
+579 GTAVGAT
-586 VDAVPELITRIFERK
+586 ADTIPDLIANIFERK
-601 GTDGVGLRSLRN
+601 GADGAGLRGLRN
-613 HLVFVVADETRTDEM
+613 HLVFVVADENRIEEM
-628 RKKTVRRLALAELI
+628 RKKIVRRLALQELI
-642 KPGRIDEL
+642 KAERIAEL
-650 ADHQQRKVRELEQKS
+650 ADHQQRKVRELESKS
-665 EMEVATAIQQCYR
+665 EADAAISIQQCYR
-678 HVFYPSRQRLPGSP
+678 HVFYPSRQRLPNSP
-692 VDMAHAA
+692 VDLAHAA
-699 VDIHTASEKPG
+699 VDIDSASERPG

-715 IVRTLRESA
+715 IVRTLRDNA
-724 NQKLRLSEDPPES
+724 NQKLRLSEDPAES

-765 ALSIHAHDS
+765 ALSIHASDS

-786 GDYVYRRGELLCGPG
+786 GDYVYRRAELLCGPG
-801 DPMASIIIDE
+801 DPMASVIIDE
-811 QSFVFTMQFAKE
+811 QSFLFTMQFAKE
-823 KGIWPRPAPTPTT
+823 KNIWPRPVPPLKRDEIKDDPTQ
-836 PTTGG
+836 
-841 ETGGTV
+841 
-847 YPPGTTGGGLTAHEG
+847 PP
-862 GPPAPTPPPPP
+862 PPPIEPPPPPPP

-898 KFAQVQVLSVR
+898 KFAYVNVLTIR

-917 RMLGSV
+917 RMLSSV

-928 CAKKVKLSGGYVTQ
+928 CAKQTKLSGGYVTQ
-942 EGGEMQLEFTGAPG
+942 EGGEMQLEFTGLPS
-956 DAMPVKDF
+956 DALPVKDF

-997 KLSER
+997 KLTER

-1011 YVSATAEASA
+1011 YVTATAEATP

>member
-1 MNLPTV
+1 M
-7 FENCEPREDVLKGT
+7 PREDVLKGT
-21 LAEADFAA
+21 IAEADFAA
-29 DLAKVIRGI
+29 DLAKVIRGN
-38 ASDDYQKPERFF
+38 ASDDYQKPDRFF
-50 ANTYPTQ
+50 ANTFPTQ
-57 GLKNLLRNVMARLSG
+57 GLKNLLRNVLARLSG

-98 TNAAHG
+98 AHAANG
-104 MKGVANISE
+104 MKGVANVAE

-121 TGKIRIAAF
+121 KTKIRIAAF

-183 LAELFGGKP
+183 LAELFGGEP

-199 LSVYLRKARQLHGTA
+199 LSVYLRKTRNLQGTG
-214 AGEQLSAFLTSLFKA
+214 AGEQLSAFLTSLFNA

-297 KIDATK
+297 RIDTAK
-303 AAPVIDAYRS
+303 ASPVIDAYRS
-313 LWLANKDVLARD
+313 LWLANRAVLPQD

-331 SEAFRASYPF
+331 SEAFRASYPL

-350 TKTATLANFQRVRG
+350 TKTATLNNFHRVRG

-370 RTIAQLWQTRPA
+370 RTVAQLWQTRPV
-382 GATAIHL
+382 GTIAIHL
-389 HHVDL
+389 HHIDPG
-394 AFEPIRQEI
+394 FEPIRQEI
-403 FTKLGRTEFIPA
+403 FTRLGRTEFIPA

-472 STVGPA
+472 SVVGPA

-541 FGGTTGSVFEMV
+541 FGGTSGSVFEMV

-568 GRPRLAVMAYD
+568 GRPRLAVMSYD
-579 GVSVGAT
+579 GTAVGAT
-586 VDAVPELITRIFERK
+586 VDAVPEIITRIFERK
-601 GTDGVGLRSLRN
+601 GSDGVGLRSLRN

-642 KPGRIDEL
+642 KAGRIDEL
-650 ADHQQRKVRELEQKS
+650 AEHQQRKVRELESKS
-665 EMEVATAIQQCYR
+665 EADVAIAIQQCYR

-765 ALSIHAHDS
+765 ALSIHASDS

-823 KGIWPRPAPTPTT
+823 KAIWPRPAPAPTT
-836 PTTGG
+836 PTAGG
-841 ETGGTV
+841 ESGGTV
-847 YPPGTTGGGLTAHEG
+847 YPPGRTGGGLTGHEG
-862 GPPAPTPPPPP
+862 GPPAPTLPPPP

-898 KFAQVQVLSVR
+898 KCAQVQVLSVR

-928 CAKKVKLSGGYVTQ
+928 CTRQVQLSGGYVTQ
-942 EGGEMQLEFTGAPG
+942 EGGEMELKFTGVPG
-956 DAMPVKDF
+956 DALPVKDF

-997 KLSER
+997 KLTER

>member
-1 MNLPTV
+1 MPLPTI
-7 FENCEPREDVLKGT
+7 FETCEPREDVLNGT
-21 LAEADFAA
+21 IADADFAA

-38 ASDDYQKPERFF
+38 ASDDYQKPDRFF

-57 GLKNLLRNVMARLSG
+57 GIKNLLRNVLARLTG
-72 DSSAAA
+72 DPSAAA
-78 AIFRLDT
+78 SIFRLDT

-98 TNAAHG
+98 THAANG
-104 MKGVANISE
+104 MEGVIHVSE
-113 FVDPKFVP
+113 FVDPKYVP
-121 TGKIRIAAF
+121 KVKIRIAAF

-140 RNMGEG
+140 RNMGDD

-163 AGYDRVRK
+163 TGYDRVRK

-183 LAELFGGKP
+183 LAELFGGEP

-199 LSVYLRKARQLHGTA
+199 LSVYLRKARNLHGTA
-214 AGEQLSAFLTSLFKA
+214 AGEQMSAFLTSLFKA
-229 VESNPRVSL
+229 VESNPRVAL

-249 ASDAYSSEN
+249 AGDAYSSEN

-285 ETVHVLLRRLFA
+285 ETVQVLLRRLFGR
-297 KIDATK
+297 IDKTK
-303 AAPVIDAYRS
+303 AEPVIDAYRS
-313 LWLANKDVLARD
+313 IWLANKDVLPAD
-325 ANHPET
+325 ATHPET
-331 SEAFRASYPF
+331 IEAFRASYPL

-350 TKTATLANFQRVRG
+350 TKTATLQNFQRVRG
-364 MLRLLA
+364 MLRFLA

-382 GATAIHL
+382 GVTAIHL

-394 AFEPIRQEI
+394 GYEPIRQEI

-422 GAKKPL
+422 GTKKPL

-455 LAFNDQLKGLSA
+455 LAFNDPLKGLSA

-472 STVGPA
+472 SVVGPA
-478 YDLSFID
+478 FDLSFTD
-485 AAWKRFRDE
+485 AAWKRFREE
-494 SAYLDDRPG
+494 SSYLDDRPG

-520 EETNVDSAQARADL
+520 EETNVDSGQARAEL

-541 FGGTTGSVFEMV
+541 FGGAIGSIFEMV

-568 GRPRLAVMAYD
+568 GRPRLAVMSYD
-579 GVSVGAT
+579 GTAVGAT
-586 VDAVPELITRIFERK
+586 VDSVPELITRIFERK
-601 GTDGVGLRSLRN
+601 GSDGVGLRSLRN
-613 HLVFVVADETRTDEM
+613 HLVFVVADETRIDEM

-642 KPGRIDEL
+642 KPDRIAEL

-678 HVFYPSRQRLPGSP
+678 HVFYPSRLRLSSSP
-692 VDMAHAA
+692 VDLGHAA
-699 VDIHTASEKPG
+699 VDIHSASERPG

-724 NQKLRLSEDPPES
+724 NQKLRISEDPPES

-751 ISTAALRDEFRKDP
+751 ISTAALRDEFRKDT
-765 ALSIHAHDS
+765 ALSIHASDS

-786 GDYVYRRGELLCGPG
+786 GDYVYRRGDLLCGPG

-823 KGIWPRPAPTPTT
+823 KTVWPRPTPPPATPPSGDQTVVTPYPSGVTGGITGNDGGTPAPTPL
-836 PTTGG
+836 
-841 ETGGTV
+841 
-847 YPPGTTGGGLTAHEG
+847 PPS
-862 GPPAPTPPPPP
+862 

-898 KFAQVQVLSVR
+898 KFAHVQVLSVR

-928 CAKKVKLSGGYVTQ
+928 CAKQVKLTGGYVTQ
-942 EGGEMQLEFTGAPG
+942 EGGEMQIEFTGSPG

-991 AGDAAE
+991 AGDAPE
-997 KLSER
+997 KLGER

>member
-1 MNLPTV
+1 MNLPSV
-7 FENCEPREDVLKGT
+7 FETCEPREDVRTGT
-21 LAEADFAA
+21 ITDADFAA
-29 DLAKVIRGI
+29 DLAKVIRGT
-38 ASDDYQKPERFF
+38 ASDDYKIPARFF

-57 GLKNLLRNVMARLSG
+57 GIKNLLRNVLARLTG

-78 AIFRLDT
+78 CIFRLDT

-98 TNAAHG
+98 THAANG
-104 MKGVANISE
+104 MKGVANVAE
-113 FVDPKFVP
+113 FVDPSFVP
-121 TGKIRIAAF
+121 KTQIRIAAF

-140 RNMGEG
+140 RTMEG
-146 VLAHTPWGE
+146 GILAHTPWGE
-155 LAYSLAGK
+155 LACSLAGK
-163 AGYDRVRK
+163 AGYERVRK
-171 SDESHTAPGAET
+171 SDQTHTAPGAET
-183 LAELFGGKP
+183 IAELFGGEP
-192 SLILLDE
+192 CLILLDE
-199 LSVYLRKARQLHGTA
+199 LSVYLRKARNLHGNA

-229 VESNPRVSL
+229 VESNPRVAL
-238 VYTLAIGKEGK
+238 VYTLAIGKEGR
-249 ASDAYSSEN
+249 AGDAYSAEN

-285 ETVHVLLRRLFA
+285 ETVQVLLRRLFV
-297 KIDATK
+297 KIDRDKGNA
-303 AAPVIDAYRS
+303 VIEAYRS
-313 LWLANKDVLARD
+313 LWLANKEALPLD
-325 ANHPET
+325 ANHPGT
-331 SEAFRASYPF
+331 IGGFRDSYPL
-341 HPEVLETLT
+341 HPEFLDTLT
-350 TKTATLANFQRVRG
+350 TKTATLQNFQRVRG

-389 HHVDL
+389 HHIDFG
-394 AFEPIRQEI
+394 FEPIRQEI

-422 GAKKPL
+422 GTKKPL
-428 AVELDEKHYAGL
+428 AVDLDERYYGGL
-440 APYTTYTART
+440 PPYTTYTART

-455 LAFNDQLKGLSA
+455 LAFNDQLKGLSP

-472 STVGPA
+472 SVLGPA
-478 YDLSFID
+478 LDISFID

-520 EETNVDSAQARADL
+520 EETNVDSGQARAEL

-541 FGGTTGSVFEMV
+541 FGGTTGSIFEMV
-553 PFPAAPGEVDDDLGN
+553 PFPAAPGDLDDDLGN
-568 GRPRLAVMAYD
+568 GRPRLAIMSYD
-579 GVSVGAT
+579 GISVGAT

-601 GTDGVGLRSLRN
+601 GSEGAGLRSLRN
-613 HLVFVVADETRTDEM
+613 HLVFVVADETRIEEM
-628 RKKTVRRLALAELI
+628 RRKVIRRLALVELI
-642 KPGRIDEL
+642 KPDRIAEL

-665 EMEVATAIQQCYR
+665 EMEEAAAIQQCYR

-692 VDMAHAA
+692 VDLAHAA
-699 VDIHTASEKPG
+699 VDIHSASERPG

-751 ISTAALRDEFRKDP
+751 ISTATLRDEFRKDP

-786 GDYVYRRGELLCGPG
+786 GDYVYRRGDLLCGPA

-823 KGIWPRPAPTPTT
+823 KNIWPRPAPTSP
-836 PTTGG
+836 PPAGG
-841 ETGGTV
+841 DA
-847 YPPGTTGGGLTAHEG
+847 GTTIFPPSAGGGLPRHED
-862 GPPAPTPPPPP
+862 GPTVPPPPV
-873 PPGAI
+873 GSI

-928 CAKKVKLSGGYVTQ
+928 CAKQVKLSGGYVTQ
-942 EGGEMQLEFTGAPG
+942 EGGEMQLDFTGAPG

-977 QATFILTFNPGLPL
+977 QATFVLTFNPGLPL
-991 AGDAAE
+991 SGDAAE
-997 KLSER
+997 KLGER

-1011 YVSATAEASA
+1011 YVSATAEAVA

>member
-1 MNLPTV
+1 MNLPSI
-7 FENCEPREDVLKGT
+7 FETCTPREDVLNGSI
-21 LAEADFAA
+21 ADADFAA

-38 ASDDYQKPERFF
+38 ASDDYQEPNRFF
-50 ANTYPTQ
+50 ANTYPTA
-57 GLKNLLRNVMARLSG
+57 GLRNLLRNVMARLSG

-98 TNAAHG
+98 THAANG
-104 MKGVANISE
+104 MKGVANVAE

-121 TGKIRIAAF
+121 SGKIRIAAF

-140 RNMGEG
+140 RSMGEG
-146 VLAHTPWGE
+146 VLAHSPWGE
-155 LAYSLAGK
+155 LAYSLAGMT
-163 AGYDRVRK
+163 GYERIRK
-171 SDESHTAPGAET
+171 SDETHTAPGAET
-183 LAELFGGKP
+183 LAELFGGEP
-192 SLILLDE
+192 CLILLDE
-199 LSVYLRKARQLHGTA
+199 LSVYLRKARNLHGAA

-229 VESNPRVSL
+229 VESNPSVSL
-238 VYTLAIGKEGK
+238 VYTLAIGKDGK
-249 ASDAYSSEN
+249 AGDAYSAEN
-258 QFIADKMAEAESI
+258 VFIADKMAEAESI

-285 ETVHVLLRRLFA
+285 ETVQVLLRRLFV
-297 KIDATK
+297 KIDAPK
-303 AAPVIDAYRS
+303 AGPVIEAYRA
-313 LWLANKDVLARD
+313 LWLANKGILPPD
-325 ANHPET
+325 ANHPGT
-331 SEAFRASYPF
+331 IDAARNSYPL

-350 TKTATLANFQRVRG
+350 TKTATLQNFQRVRG

-370 RTIAQLWQTRPA
+370 RTIAQMWQTRPA
-382 GATAIHL
+382 GATALHL
-389 HHVDL
+389 HHIDL
-394 AFEPIRQEI
+394 GFEPIRQEI
-403 FTKLGRTEFIPA
+403 FTKLGRMEFIPA

-422 GAKKPL
+422 GNKKPL
-428 AVELDEKHYAGL
+428 AVELDEKNYAGL

-455 LAFNDQLKGLSA
+455 LAFNDQLKGLSP

-472 STVGPA
+472 SVLGP
-478 YDLSFID
+478 DLDVSFID

-494 SAYLDDRPG
+494 SSYLDDRPG

-520 EETNVDSAQARADL
+520 EEANVDAAQARAEL

-541 FGGTTGSVFEMV
+541 FGGTSGSVFETV

-568 GRPRLAVMAYD
+568 GRPRIALMAYD
-579 GVSVGAT
+579 GIAVGST

-601 GTDGVGLRSLRN
+601 GSDGVGLRSLRN
-613 HLVFVVADETRTDEM
+613 HLVFVVADDTRIDEM
-628 RKKTVRRLALAELI
+628 RKKVVRRLALAELI
-642 KPGRIDEL
+642 KPDRISDL

-692 VDMAHAA
+692 VDLAHAA
-699 VDIHTASEKPG
+699 VDIHSASERPG

-786 GDYVYRRGELLCGPG
+786 GDYVYRRNDLLCGPG
-801 DPMASIIIDE
+801 DPMASIVIDE
-811 QSFVFTMQFAKE
+811 QSFVFTMHFAKE
-823 KGIWPRPAPTPTT
+823 KGIWPRPIPATT
-836 PTTGG
+836 PPLGGDTG
-841 ETGGTV
+841 TSV
-847 YPPGTTGGGLTAHEG
+847 YPPGTGGGSPINDGGLT
-862 GPPAPTPPPPP
+862 PPTPPSPP
-873 PPGAI
+873 PPGSI

-898 KFAQVQVLSVR
+898 KFASVTVLSVR

-917 RMLGSV
+917 RMLSSV

-928 CAKKVKLSGGYVTQ
+928 CTKQVKLEGGYVTT
-942 EGGEMQLEFTGAPG
+942 EGGEMQLEFKGTPG

-964 LVPQLNAARERDV
+964 LVPQLNAARDRNV
-977 QATFILTFNPGLPL
+977 QATFVLSFNPGLPL
-991 AGDAAE
+991 ASDAAE
-997 KLSER
+997 KLGER
-1002 LAKFASGAA
+1002 LVKFASGAA
-1011 YVSATAEASA
+1011 YVSATAEATS

>member
-1 MNLPTV
+1 MILPSV
-7 FENCEPREDVLKGT
+7 FDICVPRDDVLRGT
-21 LAEADFAA
+21 IAEADFAA

-50 ANTYPTQ
+50 SNTYPTQ
-57 GLKNLLRNVMARLSG
+57 GLKNLLRNVLARLIG
-72 DSSAAA
+72 DSGAAA

-98 TNAAHG
+98 THAAHG
-104 MKGVANISE
+104 MAGVTNVAE
-113 FVDPKFVP
+113 FVDPKLVP
-121 TGKIRIAAF
+121 AARVRIAAF

-140 RNMGEG
+140 RGMGEG

-155 LAYSLAGK
+155 LAYALAGK
-163 AGYDRVRK
+163 AGYGRVRR

-183 LAELFGGKP
+183 LAELFGGEP

-214 AGEQLSAFLTSLFKA
+214 AGEQMSAFLTSLFKA
-229 VESNPRVSL
+229 VESNPRVAL

-249 ASDAYSSEN
+249 ATDAYSAEN

-285 ETVHVLLRRLFA
+285 ETVQVLLRRLFA
-297 KIDATK
+297 KIDAAK
-303 AAPVIDAYRS
+303 AALVIDAYRS
-313 LWLANKDVLARD
+313 LWLANKDVLPSD

-331 SEAFRASYPF
+331 TSAFRASYPL

-370 RTIAQLWQTRPA
+370 RTIAQLWETRPA

-394 AFEPIRQEI
+394 GFEPIRQEI

-428 AVELDEKHYAGL
+428 AVELDEKHYSGL
-440 APYTTYTART
+440 APYTTYAART

-472 STVGPA
+472 SAVGPA

-520 EETNVDSAQARADL
+520 EEQNVDSAQARAEL

-541 FGGTTGSVFEMV
+541 FGGTTGSAFEMV
-553 PFPAAPGEVDDDLGN
+553 PFPAAPGEVEDDLGN

-579 GVSVGAT
+579 GLSVGAT
-586 VDAVPELITRIFERK
+586 VDAVPELITRLFERK
-601 GTDGVGLRSLRN
+601 GSDGAGLRSLRN
-613 HLVFVVADETRTDEM
+613 HLVFVVADETRIDEM

-650 ADHQQRKVRELEQKS
+650 ADHQQRKVRELESKS

-678 HVFYPSRQRLPGSP
+678 HVFYPARHRLPGSP
-692 VDMAHAA
+692 VDLAHAA

-765 ALSIHAHDS
+765 ALSIHTSDS

-823 KGIWPRPAPTPTT
+823 KGVWPRPAPTQPS
-836 PTTGG
+836 PGG
-841 ETGGTV
+841 AEPGGTA
-847 YPPGTTGGGLTAHEG
+847 YPPGITGLGPAGHDG
-862 GPPAPTPPPPP
+862 GPPAPRPPPPP
-873 PPGAI
+873 PAGAL

-928 CAKKVKLSGGYVTQ
+928 CAKQVTLTGGYVTT
-942 EGGEMQLEFTGAPG
+942 EGGEMQLEFKGSPG
-956 DAMPVKDF
+956 DALPVKDF

-977 QATFILTFNPGLPL
+977 QAAFILTFTPGLTL

-997 KLSER
+997 KLTER

-1011 YVSATAEASA
+1011 YVSATAEAST